1 VVKTIRGDQARTF
14 LTRIEGLTGLQA
26 QLVLANITGNFKRGN
41 ERGSR
46 LC

>member
-1 VVKTIRGDQARTF
+1 VVKTIHGDQARAF
-14 LTRIEGLTGLQA
+14 LAHIEGLTGLRA

-46 LC
+46 LR